1 MSPPSSSHSPNAS
14 TTMTPKPKATPSKQP
29 LHPTPTRQEQT
40 QEPPCEFTHPCTT
53 STTSLSG
60 SANASGSGSGSGSGS
75 HPRKLISHI
84 FGRNKTSTKLFPST
98 VWVHY
103 CRKHYQRAR
112 YRSRAWS
119 FTQCELLLDSLGRME
134 AWGGV
139 ESFEVVLRRREM
151 ERLSSAEQRQGSG
164 KKGTGRALRKG
175 RRGGGGGGEA
185 SACTSTGA
193 SGEEY
198 GDDEEESDDGGRRRR
213 RKPRIKACPVPGW
226 LRAETGPGKSFAEIR
241 AMVERIRED
250 LTEQQ
255 HRLTQKTKGT
265 GKSKEQVLF
274 PDIEILP
281 TFRSW
286 VLEQATA
293 DGENTSK
300 KSRVSRKGAVQKGTK
315 VIQ

>member
-1 MSPPSSSHSPNAS
+1 
-14 TTMTPKPKATPSKQP
+14 
-29 LHPTPTRQEQT
+29 
-40 QEPPCEFTHPCTT
+40 
-53 STTSLSG
+53 
-60 SANASGSGSGSGSGS
+60 
-75 HPRKLISHI
+75 
-84 FGRNKTSTKLFPST
+84 
-98 VWVHY
+98 
-103 CRKHYQRAR
+103 
-112 YRSRAWS
+112 
-119 FTQCELLLDSLGRME
+119 
-134 AWGGV
+134 
-139 ESFEVVLRRREM
+139 M

>member
-1 MSPPSSSHSPNAS
+1 MA
-14 TTMTPKPKATPSKQP
+14 PKPKAKPSKQP
-29 LHPTPTRQEQT
+29 PHPTPTRQEQT

-53 STTSLSG
+53 STISPSPSTPG
-60 SANASGSGSGSGSGS
+60 SANASGRGS

-112 YRSRAWS
+112 YRSRAWP

-151 ERLSSAEQRQGSG
+151 NRISSAEQRQGTD
-164 KKGTGRALRKG
+164 KKRVGLRKG
-175 RRGGGGGGEA
+175 RRGGGA
-185 SACTSTGA
+185 SASTSAGV
-193 SGEEY
+193 SGDEEDEEEEY
-198 GDDEEESDDGGRRRR
+198 GDDEEESDDGRKRQR

-241 AMVERIRED
+241 AIVERIRED
-250 LTEQQ
+250 LTEQ

-286 VLEQATA
+286 VLEQAKE

-300 KSRVSRKGAVQKGTK
+300 KSRVSRKGAVQK
-315 VIQ
+315 VQR